1 MADASIAAGA
11 AAGGSN
17 ISRTPSASGQGRVSA
32 LRPVSALAPTPQAFT
47 QNLAVARPIEV
58 EAPAVVVTA
67 EPGTARLSSNVQ
79 LILAETRTLEDQS
92 DFVDRSTLDQAAS
105 SYAQGQA
112 AVRETIGFAQ
122 IAAANSNTPTPSGQ
136 DTSA

>member
-11 AAGGSN
+11 AAGSSS
-17 ISRTPSASGQGRVSA
+17 ISRAAGASGQGRVGA

-47 QNLAVARPIEV
+47 QNLAFARPAEV
-58 EAPAVVVTA
+58 EAPLAVTTS

-92 DFVDRSTLDQAAS
+92 EFVDRSTLDQAAN

-122 IAAANSNTPTPSGQ
+122 IAAANSNIPASGSQ

>member
-11 AAGGSN
+11 AAGSSS
-17 ISRTPSASGQGRVSA
+17 ISRAAGASGQGRVGA

-47 QNLAVARPIEV
+47 QNLAFARPAEV
-58 EAPAVVVTA
+58 EAPLAVTTS

-79 LILAETRTLEDQS
+79 LILAAWSSVDQS
-92 DFVDRSTLDQAAS
+92 EFVDRSTLDQAAN

-122 IAAANSNTPTPSGQ
+122 IAAANSNIPASGSQ

>member
-11 AAGGSN
+11 AAGSSS
-17 ISRTPSASGQGRVSA
+17 ISRTSGASGQGRVSA
-32 LRPVSALAPTPQAFT
+32 LRPVSALAPTPQAFS
-47 QNLAVARPIEV
+47 QNLAIARPIEV
-58 EAPAVVVTA
+58 EAPTQVITS

-79 LILAETRTLEDQS
+79 LILAETRTQEDQS
-92 DFVDRSTLDQAAS
+92 DFVDRSTLDQAAN

-112 AVRETIGFAQ
+112 AVRETIGIAQ
-122 IAAANSNTPTPSGQ
+122 IAAANSNTPATNSQ

>member
-11 AAGGSN
+11 AAGNNS
-17 ISRTPSASGQGRVSA
+17 ISRTSSASGQSRVNA

-47 QNLAVARPIEV
+47 HSLAVARPIEV
-58 EAPAVVVTA
+58 EAPPPVIAS
-67 EPGTARLSSNVQ
+67 EPGAARLSSNVK
-79 LILAETRTLEDQS
+79 LILAETRTQEDQS
-92 DFVDRSTLDQAAS
+92 DFVDRSTLDQATN

-112 AVRETIGFAQ
+112 AVRETIGIAQ
-122 IAAANSNTPTPSGQ
+122 IAAANSNVPNADGQ